1 MFSGFDL
8 LYNKFLIILHYLI
21 AVGWAGYGEWT
32 RANQLAPG
40 VGWST
45 GGRRA
50 DGWSRRRGTGR
61 GPDPF
66 RAVHRRL
73 TSGWHGS
80 ESSFVSLL
88 CSWFQKFDMDFW
100 FDVSEYFWQE
110 CWLVFANIFLFD
122 LISVCSST
130 CIWFINFLFRL
141 LMIRGGACNRIYLF
155 QVSWIIFLIVFIS

>member
-1 MFSGFDL
+1 MFSCCDL
-8 LYNKFLIILHYLI
+8 LYNKFLIIFYYLI

-50 DGWSRRRGTGR
+50 DGWWR

-122 LISVCSST
+122 LISVCFST
-130 CIWFINFLFRL
+130 CLWFINFLFRL
-141 LMIRGGACNRIYLF
+141 LMICGGACNRIYLF